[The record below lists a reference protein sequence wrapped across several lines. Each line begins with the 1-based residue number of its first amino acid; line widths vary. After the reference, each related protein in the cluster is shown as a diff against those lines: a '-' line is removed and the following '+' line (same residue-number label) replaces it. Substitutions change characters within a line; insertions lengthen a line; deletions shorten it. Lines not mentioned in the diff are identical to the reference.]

1 MRQHLAYLL
10 FTLLLGGCLLF
21 GGCASTRSTAPSA
34 GSAAPLVLISVASTD
49 VADAIIHRANEAGAT
64 GVLIEVGD
72 SATSLLKALGVAGFQ
87 RVSRLTVEEASESAA
102 DGIEPTQKLRRWLQA
117 NDVDHLHIEAS
128 GSQAARV
135 EAIAAE
141 ARLIRD
147 YLTITSNVNEPHLG
161 GATQLS
167 TGNDDTWALHARS
180 EPPAGQVAV
189 GLDLSAFSGT
199 TSAVVVDR
207 PGSLSIN
214 ASGRIAWLS
223 ENLPDTLSLVIS
235 SDTLSVP
242 TRDWKRPFDYALT
255 RAGKT
260 LRVAPWV
267 ELRRQPRSPT
277 SAAVFEILG
286 RTDSSAAASING
298 VAAHVYQTGVFF
310 DSIHFGRGANRLEMK
325 SVGPHGV
332 SLFATQIVHEPG
344 QPRSPLPLWIEEG
357 SLTPAEDLELLPADY
372 LLVQFTGAI
381 GHEGIVKVEPGGHQ
395 FTMIRSDQEDAGLY
409 SARLPMRLLEAG
421 TSYRLSVVLHSS
433 LDNSR
438 IRRPLAA
445 TLLVRGGV
453 DAFPVLRTTSDRCP
467 ISFSLGRV
475 RLGGPFLAEYG
486 KGVELQS
493 SGRFGSYHRIRLGP
507 TQVGYIHQR
516 YVESLPQGSIPPG
529 FHIAS
534 LHARARPGADIV
546 SIPWSEPVP
555 YSIQAD
561 PEGRRLL
568 VTLYGVKTTS
578 TWVQQRADMR
588 YVERLSWEQLDA
600 ETYQVAIHLTTPM
613 IWGYDLQPQG
623 RSLILRLPYPRQGH
637 TTEPAN
643 TSEAEQPLAGLRIA
657 IEAGHGGTN
666 TGAEG
671 LSGLLEKDVNLD
683 TSRRLGAICE
693 EAGAEVI
700 QLRTQDTGVPYFDRI
715 DSLERSQADLVV
727 SIHANAAGGGFLRA
741 SGTSTFYHNPFWE
754 PFARRV
760 YDRMRELDYEEF
772 GVVGSFNYR
781 NIRLSS
787 RPTILVEQAF
797 MSHAVDE
804 ERLADPA
811 HRQEIA
817 EKILAGLVDYLADL
831 RASEEALGAIPEV
844 YLETDTKA
852 QAEGS

>member
-1 MRQHLAYLL
+1 MRQPLACLL
-10 FTLLLGGCLLF
+10 CVLLL
-21 GGCASTRSTAPSA
+21 GGCASTRSTAPSIEPT
-34 GSAAPLVLISVASTD
+34 APLVLISIEGSE
-49 VADAIIHRANEAGAT
+49 DAEAIVHRANQAGAT

-72 SATSLLKALGVAGFQ
+72 SATSLLEAIGAAGLHRIS
-87 RVSRLTVEEASESAA
+87 RVTVEEASENSA
-102 DGIEPTQKLRRWLQA
+102 GGLEPTQKVRRWLQA
-117 NDVDHLHIEAS
+117 NDVDRLHIEAS

-141 ARLIRD
+141 ARLVRD
-147 YLTITSNVNEPHLG
+147 YLTVTSNVNESHLG
-161 GATQLS
+161 GAAQLS
-167 TGNDDTWALHARS
+167 VGDGDTWVLLAETAGPAL
-180 EPPAGQVAV
+180 GQVAV
-189 GLDLSAFSGT
+189 ALDLSAFPGA
-199 TSAVVVDR
+199 TSVVVADR
-207 PGSLSIN
+207 QGPLSISAN
-214 ASGRIAWLS
+214 GRLAWLS

-255 RAGKT
+255 RAGRA

-267 ELRRQPRSPT
+267 EVRRQPRSPT

-286 RTDSSAAASING
+286 RTDSSASASING
-298 VAAHVYQTGVFF
+298 MAAHVYQTGVFF
-310 DSIHFGRGANRLEMK
+310 DSIHFGHGANRLHLK
-325 SVGPHGV
+325 SVGPAGV
-332 SLFATQIVHEPG
+332 AVFATQIVHDPR
-344 QPRSPLPLWIEEG
+344 QPRSPLPLWIEDA
-357 SLTPAEDLELLPADY
+357 SLTPAEDLELLPADH
-372 LLVQFTGAI
+372 LLVQFTGAL
-381 GHEGIVKVEPGGHQ
+381 GHEAIVKVEPGGRE
-395 FTMIRSDQEDAGLY
+395 FAMVRSDQKDASLY
-409 SARLPMRLLEAG
+409 AARLPMRVLEAG
-421 TSYRLSVVLHSS
+421 HAYRLSVVLRSS
-433 LDNSR
+433 LDNSKT
-438 IRRPLAA
+438 RRALAA

-453 DAFPVLRTTSDRCP
+453 DEFPVLRTTSDRCP
-467 ISFSLGRV
+467 VSFSLGRV

-493 SGRFGSYHRIRLGP
+493 SGRFGRYHRIRLGP

-516 YVESLPQGSIPPG
+516 YVENLAKGSIPPG

-534 LHARARPGADIV
+534 LHARPRPGADIV

-561 PEGRRLL
+561 PEGRRIL
-568 VTLYGVKTTS
+568 VTLYGVQSTS

-600 ETYQVAIHLTTPM
+600 ETYRVAIHLTTPM
-613 IWGYDLQPQG
+613 IWGYELQPQG
-623 RSLILRLPYPRQGH
+623 RSLILRLPYPRQ
-637 TTEPAN
+637 AN
-643 TSEAEQPLAGLRIA
+643 APEATSAIDADQPLAGLRIA

-683 TSRRLGAICE
+683 TSRRLGTICE

-715 DSLERSQADLVV
+715 DSLERSGADLVV

-797 MSHAVDE
+797 MSHAEDE
-804 ERLADPA
+804 ERLADPD
-811 HRQEIA
+811 HRQAIA
-817 EKILAGLVDYLADL
+817 EKVLAGIVDYLADL
-831 RASEEALGAIPEV
+831 RASEEELGAVPEV
-844 YLETDTKA
+844 YIKTDA
-852 QAEGS
+852 QAPAEGA